1 MLQFKRHIEDRELQ
15 VDALL
20 ETSFAKLKTRNRDA
34 TDHLIYIP
42 KFMWQFGIPFRRHW
56 DSGRLEAVNDIKDIN
71 TSTGNFRAILHL
83 HSMGNLELAANLK
96 ESPFNATYLSPDI
109 QNESITLIGEEI
121 LSSINSEVKDAFCFA
136 VIADRTTDKSI
147 KSQLSTVVRYLKRD
161 ILTERCIGMMNQSN
175 LKSKASA
182 DTILSH
188 LKSLNLPLEKN
199 V

>member
-1 MLQFKRHIEDRELQ
+1 M
-15 VDALL
+15 
-20 ETSFAKLKTRNRDA
+20 
-34 TDHLIYIP
+34 
-42 KFMWQFGIPFRRHW
+42 
-56 DSGRLEAVNDIKDIN
+56 
-71 TSTGNFRAILHL
+71 LHL
-83 HSMGNLELAANLK
+83 YSMGNFELAANIK

-136 VIADRTTDKSI
+136 VIADKTTDKSI